1 MRFHLY
7 IVAGLD
13 FAEAQN
19 LHNDKILPDP
29 FSIDNSASRTS
40 ACLIQ
45 RAMPSFGSVNVPSR
59 SNRRTCEPTMARW
72 LKQEA

>member
-19 LHNDKILPDP
+19 LRNDKILPDP
-29 FSIDNSASRTS
+29 FSIDNSASRSS
-40 ACLIQ
+40 ACLMQ
-45 RAMPSFGSVNVPSR
+45 RAMLRVGSVSVPPRPNR
-59 SNRRTCEPTMARW
+59 STRDGA
-72 LKQEA
+72 